1 MAEVQKHKYDVL
13 AGALTTREL
22 PGGDQRDPPRTV
34 VVWDEFHHIRFSLAA
49 VTFDEAEEFALK
61 RLEQVLGA
69 PRAQWK
75 DKAWAIKSITLDG
88 DVAIVPKPSGLVVPS

>member
-13 AGALTTREL
+13 AGALVSRKVNPLKPE
-22 PGGDQRDPPRTV
+22 TV
-34 VVWDEFHHIRFSLAA
+34 LVWDEFHHIRFSLAA